1 MSRQQVTMK
10 TVSPAMARSLIS
22 ISEATRPWDMRL
34 VQQFQDQMMANQW
47 VEGASVYDPIRVV
60 SGRLVNGKLRLAA
73 LDRAGVTMRMAFVYD
88 GEAPESPGWVKTYRE
103 EDGDLVLTVT
113 DPSTKTGHQV
123 RVTEFELSEM
133 LTYLR
138 DSQKLTGTQAAAE
151 HLAGLS
157 SRDEYR
163 GRHRRALKVRH

>member
-1 MSRQQVTMK
+1 
-10 TVSPAMARSLIS
+10 
-22 ISEATRPWDMRL
+22 
-34 VQQFQDQMMANQW
+34 
-47 VEGASVYDPIRVV
+47 VYDPIRVV